1 MERVASI
8 RRTTE
13 RRAVTRFAVAMLA
26 VGLTACGAISV
37 QEEQDLGRAVQ
48 SQVRQQ
54 LTLMRDPVTVNYIR
68 KLGADLAENSRPSPF
83 EFRFY
88 VVEDEE
94 LNAFAVPGGAIY
106 VNTGLIQAVDNVNE
120 LAGVIAHEIGH
131 VTARHTAQ
139 LYKRQRNTGVAAN
152 VASALIA
159 ILTGNPYA
167 ADAGQAATG
176 VAATAY
182 ISTYTQE
189 FEREADRLGVET
201 LVNAGYDPIGMI
213 TMFETLQ
220 RESARTGI
228 PLPQFL
234 SSHPATQER
243 IAITRSEIDRYGSRL
258 APKAS
263 DGGRLAI
270 IQERIRLLAGVDR
283 DPETE
288 DE

>member
-1 MERVASI
+1 MEMTASV
-8 RRTTE
+8 RGTPL
-13 RRAVTRFAVAMLA
+13 RRAAVLVAAIALV
-26 VGLTACGAISV
+26 VGSVACGTISV
-37 QEEQDLGRAVQ
+37 QEEQELGRAVQ

-68 KLGADLAENSRPSPF
+68 KLGADLVQHSREAPF

-139 LYKRQRNTGVAAN
+139 LYKRQRNTGAAAN
-152 VASALIA
+152 VASVL
-159 ILTGNPYA
+159 N
-167 ADAGQAATG
+167 AGQMATG
-176 VAATAY
+176 VAAHAY
-182 ISTYTQE
+182 INTYTQE
-189 FEREADRLGVET
+189 YEREADRLGVET
-201 LVNAGYDPIGMI
+201 LVNAGYDPNGMI
-213 TMFETLQ
+213 TMFETLK
-220 RESARTGI
+220 RESARSGI

-234 SSHPATQER
+234 SSHPETDER
-243 IAITRSEIDRYGSRL
+243 IGITRSEIARYGARP
-258 APKAS
+258 APKSS
-263 DGGRLAI
+263 DGGRLEI

-283 DPETE
+283 DPAPD

>member
-1 MERVASI
+1 MASI
-8 RRTTE
+8 RGTAG
-13 RRAVTRFAVAMLA
+13 RRAVTRFAAAVLA

-68 KLGADLAENSRPSPF
+68 KLGGDLAEHSRPSPF

-152 VASALIA
+152 VASVLIA

-167 ADAGQAATG
+167 ADAGQVATG

-228 PLPQFL
+228 ALPQFL

-243 IAITRSEIDRYGSRL
+243 IAITRSEIDRYGPRE

-283 DPETE
+283 DPEPE